1 MTSGGSSIPGPK
13 PPSGVASATV
23 GSVQHIDTPADRL
36 EAILERPTTELV
48 HEVGAVVSS
57 AVEDSKTVGGLGI
70 NLMTVFALVAA
81 SPWSWIAMLLLG
93 PARVWGFFYS
103 GVLSV
108 AGTALGFALSVLVFL
123 VFAVVVFVGWFVIR
137 AIF

>member
-1 MTSGGSSIPGPK
+1 MSNSGSSIPGPR
-13 PPSGVASATV
+13 PPVV
-23 GSVQHIDTPADRL
+23 VADRL
-36 EAILERPTTELV
+36 QASFDTPTDRLSAVLDRPTKEIV
-48 HEVGAVVSS
+48 DEAAAVASS
-57 AVEDSKTVGGLGI
+57 AVEGSKTVGGLGV

-93 PARVWGFFYS
+93 PVRVWGFFYS

>member
-1 MTSGGSSIPGPK
+1 MSNSGSSIPGPR
-13 PPSGVASATV
+13 PPVV
-23 GSVQHIDTPADRL
+23 VADRL
-36 EAILERPTTELV
+36 QASFDTPTDRLGAVLDRPTKEIV
-48 HEVGAVVSS
+48 DEAAAVASS
-57 AVEDSKTVGGLGI
+57 AVEGSKTVGGLGV

-93 PARVWGFFYS
+93 PARVWGFFYA

-123 VFAVVVFVGWFVIR
+123 VFAAVIFIGWFLIR
-137 AIF
+137 TIF